1 MRLDKYLLAAFSLRS
16 RTYAENLLKRGAVT
30 VNGTVETRP
39 SCEIDENNPP
49 EIRILSDEDFASLGA
64 YKLKKAFDDFALSVE
79 GADCAD
85 IGCSN
90 GGFTD
95 LLLRKG
101 ARSVLAVD
109 VGECALDERL
119 LGSGKVSF
127 LRANARELPPLPEK
141 DFVTVDVSFISVTL
155 VLDSVFRLLKEGGK
169 AVVLVKPQFELGRN
183 ALDKRGIVKN
193 ERLSLAAATLVKT
206 VAAEK
211 GFDILGETEIP
222 RLFEGK
228 NREYLLL
235 LARPKTAVTPYN
247 GA

>member
-16 RTYAENLLKRGAVT
+16 RTYAENLIKRGAVT

-101 ARSVLAVD
+101 AASVLAVD

-127 LRANARELPPLPEK
+127 LRANARDLPPIPEK
-141 DFVTVDVSFISVTL
+141 DFVCADVSFISVTL
-155 VLDSVFRLLKEGGK
+155 ILDSVRRILRENGK
-169 AVVLVKPQFELGRN
+169 AVLLVKPQFELGRA

-193 ERLSLAAATLVKT
+193 ERLSRSALDLVSAAAVRS
-206 VAAEK
+206 
-211 GFDILGETEIP
+211 GFAVTGSTEIP
-222 RLFEGK
+222 RLFEDK
-228 NREYLLL
+228 NVEYLLL
-235 LARPKTAVTPYN
+235 LTPVKN
-247 GA
+247 ASSIA

>member
-101 ARSVLAVD
+101 AASVLAVD
-109 VGECALDERL
+109 VGECALDKRIL
-119 LGSGKVSF
+119 
-127 LRANARELPPLPEK
+127 
-141 DFVTVDVSFISVTL
+141 DI
-155 VLDSVFRLLKEGGK
+155 LDSVRRILRENGK
-169 AVVLVKPQFELGRN
+169 AVLLVKPQFELGRA

-193 ERLSLAAATLVKT
+193 ERLSRSALDLVSAAAVRS
-206 VAAEK
+206 
-211 GFDILGETEIP
+211 GFAVTGSTEIP
-222 RLFEGK
+222 RLFEDK
-228 NREYLLL
+228 NVEYLLL
-235 LARPKTAVTPYN
+235 LTPVKN
-247 GA
+247 ASSIA

>member
-1 MRLDKYLLAAFSLRS
+1 MRLDKYLASAFSLRS

-30 VNGTVETRP
+30 VDGRVETRP
-39 SCEIDENNPP
+39 AFEIDENNPP
-49 EIRILSDEDFASLGA
+49 AITILSDEDFASLGA
-64 YKLKKAFDDFALSVE
+64 YKLRKAFDEFPLSVE

-95 LLLRKG
+95 LMLREG

-109 VGECALDERL
+109 VGECVLDGRL
-119 LGSGKVSF
+119 LDSGKVTF

-155 VLDSVFRLLKEGGK
+155 VLDSVFRLLKSGGK

-193 ERLSLAAATLVKT
+193 ERLSASALALVKT
-206 VAAEK
+206 VAADK
-211 GFDILGETEIP
+211 GFAVLGETEIP

-228 NREYLLL
+228 NVEYLLL
-235 LARPKTAVTPYN
+235 LSRP
-247 GA
+247 